1 VSRGCAPASLKAM
14 SGRAEM
20 AYLSEYSTIPFLPEA
35 QIIREEFLLR
45 NVTETA
51 DRGRAGA
58 GVRTAAAFWEAFTPT
73 IGRGGHDAFK
83 RQVERMSPA
92 RGLMRYFGM

>member
-1 VSRGCAPASLKAM
+1 M

-20 AYLSEYSTIPFLPEA
+20 AYLSEYSTIPFLTEA

-51 DRGRAGA
+51 DRGPAGA
-58 GVRTAAAFWEAFTPT
+58 GVRTAAAFWQAFTPT
-73 IGRGGHDAFK
+73 IGRGGHAVFQ
-83 RQVERMSPA
+83 RQVDRMRPPS
-92 RGLMRYFGM
+92 RLTRLLGM